1 MAHTNTARNGHTA
14 RTRPQI
20 IWALTDFQR
29 LATGWLEARRGRS
42 LHGCRE
48 QILRSL
54 LRAMSA
60 LNRAADGS
68 NEKAQLRRARDAM
81 LDCEMAFILLHEELG
96 MDDFARAMT
105 RIDQIVDAIQE
116 LATLEVAEWCSAE
129 LRPLPTNPVATSA
142 CILNRLREIAEAV
155 AELLQSATKRADAA
169 SSAEVAAPA

>member
-1 MAHTNTARNGHTA
+1 M
-14 RTRPQI
+14 
-20 IWALTDFQR
+20 WALNDFHR

-68 NEKAQLRRARDAM
+68 NEKTQLRRARDAM
-81 LDCEMAFILLHEELG
+81 LDCEMAFILLHEVLG
-96 MDDFARAMT
+96 MEDFARAMT
-105 RIDQIVDAIQE
+105 RIDQIVDALKE
-116 LATLEVAEWCSAE
+116 LEMLELAEWCGAE

-155 AELLQSATKRADAA
+155 AELLRTATNGA
-169 SSAEVAAPA
+169 VAAPSAEAPAPA